1 MFAGVIFGMIFFTYV
16 QAQETPIKEISPSN
30 IPGPSV
36 SLPVQ
41 VEGSVNCFDY
51 YEFGSVQ
58 VDVEGVVSSTVSG
71 VPITFVGKI
80 QNNNAY
86 PIVEGAVYAKIFKR
100 QESEDDSQA
109 NGNLLVDQ
117 FFVKENISIDANSS
131 QDINFDWQV
140 PNYAQSGDYQIAMF
154 FTSAKKFNLLGLS
167 FTDDVV
173 GNAADFSVSGEIEVN
188 VEFDKNT
195 IDINGTNYHFAA
207 FPPRFK
213 DEDIQI
219 KAELINFTN
228 ESQIIPVTYKLYS
241 WDGQTEENL
250 IETRNETVQIDSQEI
265 KQLAYTIID
274 KSSPVYY
281 LVVEAQFQDSKSI
294 LDIRTVRETAN
305 KVRINFPA
313 ITNYPLKQGEKNTL
327 FVCAH
332 NSGIADVIN
341 NNKMIVSILDENQ
354 KEIHQYV
361 YEGQISGAMMGLKD
375 EFVPK
380 ENYSN
385 FSIKSELYTE
395 GQLVDSALMKY
406 DCQEINP
413 EACLVVAQQAGSL
426 TQEENATTKE
436 LIIMIAVGLT
446 ILLIVVMVVYVMFKN
461 KKSGVNLILIFA
473 FIASAI
479 AFGGAPKAEAKSVV
493 WNQYIP
499 KIFYYCWSYGGGITN
514 PASCGGWFYGLAYP
528 NISISYHGWVI
539 NADTD
544 TVIND
549 GSVVPVGSRIWLA
562 PSSFRNTDISWVG
575 TGSSFD
581 SPYGVFISKA
591 GPPKETCD
599 DKFYVNDET
608 ALLPYGYLFHVY
620 IPLSVNPPK
629 VSFNHSGTA
638 GLSCVSQGVGF
649 LCTVNSPG
657 TIKADI
663 NFGNTYGKFYYRYYM
678 HYTSAYTGCYS
689 NNVPLSLSKGA
700 PTYQLSVPSQ
710 TVTFNL
716 TAVAANKPPTVPTLT
731 GPITGSTGT
740 VYNFTAR
747 ATDPDNDRLR
757 YGFDWNNNN
766 VVDQWIPGTGF
777 VNSGV
782 ARVAT
787 RQWPT
792 TGVKT
797 FKVRACDNKGGCSG
811 FTSHTIT
818 IISPPPAALPCNLP
832 WGGSI
837 ASGSSVVAYQNS
849 SVLCN
854 LTCQGETRICTNG
867 ILSGTYEE
875 QSCSVD
881 ACIDCVSP
889 WGTTVVDGGV
899 VIAYENPSVPC
910 GSNCNSQNRLCVGGT
925 LLGSYQNKECVV
937 EICSSND
944 SNWVEVAP

>member
-41 VEGSVNCFDY
+41 VEGAVNCFDY
-51 YEFGSVQ
+51 YNFGSVQ

-173 GNAADFSVSGEIEVN
+173 GNTADFSVSGEIEVN

-413 EACLVVAQQAGSL
+413 EACLVAAQQAGSL

-446 ILLIVVMVVYVMFKN
+446 ILLIVVISVYVMFKN

-493 WNQYIP
+493 WNRDWGSVYI
-499 KIFYYCWSYGGGITN
+499 GTTRE
-514 PASCGGWFYGLAYP
+514 
-528 NISISYHGWVI
+528 
-539 NADTD
+539 DTD
-544 TVIND
+544 RKKVTLDNTQVSIRYKAILRNAYTGTVIND
-549 GSVVPVGSRIWLA
+549 GASVPVGTWL
-562 PSSFRNTDISWVG
+562 NVDIQHVNSDIAWFG
-575 TGSSFD
+575 TGKFYD
-581 SPYGVFISKA
+581 SPYGYWEYA
-591 GPPKETCD
+591 A
-599 DKFYVNDET
+599 Y
-608 ALLPYGYLFHVY
+608 LPLPVDQLCRNAVAPY
-620 IPLSVNPPK
+620 IFASLSVNPPK
-629 VSFNHSGTA
+629 KNITYSGSGTV
-638 GLSCVSQGVGF
+638 GLECTDVSKKY
-649 LCTVNSPG
+649 CKITSPG
-657 TIKADI
+657 TVMIKIRFDTTNAKWWFTTTRWGGCMLVSYPNTPAI
-663 NFGNTYGKFYYRYYM
+663 PAQSITYNFTA
-678 HYTSAYTGCYS
+678 SAP
-689 NNVPLSLSKGA
+689 NQP
-700 PTYQLSVPSQ
+700 PSI
-710 TVTFNL
+710 
-716 TAVAANKPPTVPTLT
+716 PIIT

-818 IISPPPAALPCNLP
+818 IISPPPPAALPCNLP

-910 GSNCNSQNRLCVGGT
+910 GSSCNSQNRLCVGGT

-937 EICSSND
+937 DICSSSD